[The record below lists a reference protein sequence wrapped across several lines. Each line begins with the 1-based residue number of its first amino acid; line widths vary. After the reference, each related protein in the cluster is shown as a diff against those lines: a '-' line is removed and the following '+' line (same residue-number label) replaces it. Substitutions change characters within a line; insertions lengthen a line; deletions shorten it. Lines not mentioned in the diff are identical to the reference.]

1 MGGWDHIVDQVTD
14 AKSVKVVTVI
24 VPRTPDWIGYV
35 DRDEIER
42 QGPTVYELPVA
53 LGMVPVALGMG
64 SGGSRIPP
72 KQPARIRH

>member
-53 LGMVPVALGMG
+53 LGMG